1 MREKWPLQVATFCPS
16 SIMTIIV
23 GASLLGDLR
32 NSKDQGCL
40 VEYFV
45 RSAGIL
51 NFNIKG
57 AQAKTSKINGGVVEN

>member
-23 GASLLGDLR
+23 GDLR